1 MHKYLDILFIFDTI
15 DYVWFIFSKQKIN
28 YQEYRIT
35 MDIGHRMKELRIQY
49 GLTQQ
54 ELADR
59 AELTKG
65 FISQLERNQ
74 NSPSVGTLLD
84 IIQCLG
90 TTPAEFFADAEP
102 EQIVFKEEDYFE
114 KTDEEKNNCI
124 EWIVPNAQK
133 NAMEPVRLTLHSGGT
148 SEIYLPHEGE
158 DFGYVI
164 KGNVRIHYGAV
175 TLTAKA
181 GESFY
186 FKADKKH
193 YIENTGSRDAIVIW
207 VTTPPN
213 F

>member
-1 MHKYLDILFIFDTI
+1 
-15 DYVWFIFSKQKIN
+15 
-28 YQEYRIT
+28 

-90 TTPAEFFADAEP
+90 MTPAEFFKDTEP
-102 EQIVFKEEDYFE
+102 EQIVFKPSDYFE
-114 KTDEEKNNCI
+114 KIDEEKNSTI
-124 EWIVPNAQK
+124 EWIVPNAQS
-133 NAMEPVRLTLHSGGT
+133 NAMEPVRLTLRAGGV
-148 SEIYLPHEGE
+148 SEIYPPHESE
-158 DFGYVI
+158 EFGYVL
-164 KGNVRIHYGAV
+164 KGTVKINFGGKNHTV
-175 TLTAKA
+175 KA

-186 FKADKKH
+186 FKAAKKH
-193 YIENTGSRDAIVIW
+193 FIKNTGSREAVLIW
-207 VTTPPN
+207 VSTPPS

>member
-1 MHKYLDILFIFDTI
+1 
-15 DYVWFIFSKQKIN
+15 
-28 YQEYRIT
+28 

-90 TTPAEFFADAEP
+90 MTPAEFFKDTEP
-102 EQIVFKEEDYFE
+102 EQIVFKPSDYFE
-114 KTDEEKNNCI
+114 KIDEEKNSTI
-124 EWIVPNAQK
+124 EWIVPNAQS
-133 NAMEPVRLTLHSGGT
+133 NAMEPVRLTLRAGGV
-148 SEIYLPHEGE
+148 SEIYPPHESE
-158 DFGYVI
+158 EFGYVL
-164 KGNVRIHYGAV
+164 KGTVKINFGGKNHTV
-175 TLTAKA
+175 KA

-186 FKADKKH
+186 FKAAKKH
-193 YIENTGSRDAIVIW
+193 FIKNTGSRDAVLIW
-207 VTTPPN
+207 VSTPPS

>member
-1 MHKYLDILFIFDTI
+1 
-15 DYVWFIFSKQKIN
+15 
-28 YQEYRIT
+28 
-35 MDIGHRMKELRIQY
+35 MDIGRRMKELRIQY

-90 TTPAEFFADAEP
+90 MTPAEFFTDSEP
-102 EQIVFKEEDYFE
+102 EQIVFKSGDYFE
-114 KTDEEKNNCI
+114 KKDEEKGNTI
-124 EWIVPNAQK
+124 EWLIPNAQT
-133 NAMEPVRLTLHSGGT
+133 NSMEPLRVTIKAGGT
-148 SEIYLPHEGE
+148 SEVYLPKECE
-158 DFGYVI
+158 EFGYVLKGSI
-164 KGNVRIHYGAV
+164 KLNYGGKMH
-175 TLTAKA
+175 TIKA

-186 FKADKKH
+186 FCAGKKH
-193 YIENTGSRDAIVIW
+193 FIQNTSSKDAVLIW
-207 VTTPPN
+207 ISNPPS

>member
-1 MHKYLDILFIFDTI
+1 
-15 DYVWFIFSKQKIN
+15 
-28 YQEYRIT
+28 
-35 MDIGHRMKELRIQY
+35 MDIGKRMKELRIQY

-90 TTPAEFFADAEP
+90 TTPAEFFTDEEP
-102 EQIVFKEEDYFE
+102 EQIVFKTEDFFE
-114 KTDEEKNNCI
+114 KTDEEHRRVI

-133 NAMEPVRLTLHSGGT
+133 NAMEPVLLTLHSGGT
-148 SEIYLPHEGE
+148 SEVYPPSECE
-158 DFGYVI
+158 EFGFVL
-164 KGNVRIHYGAV
+164 KGAIRINYGGKTSTVRS
-175 TLTAKA
+175 

-186 FKADKKH
+186 FKAAKRH
-193 YIENTGSRDAIVIW
+193 FLENTTSRDAVVIW